1 MSKTRCGTKR
11 VCFHGQINAE
21 RITCFVFLL
30 NSLRS
35 NSKGCCTEG
44 AQSGG
49 LEPNGSEA
57 GELQGVLSEGASAGP
72 EEGKLDVV
80 EGKCSGT
87 PLQSPAIHF
96 CSGNSLKGKG
106 AVGGN
111 NPEPTKP
118 QTCFHGC

>member
-11 VCFHGQINAE
+11 VCFHGQIKAE
-21 RITCFVFLL
+21 CVTWGVVFLL

-87 PLQSPAIHF
+87 PLQSP
-96 CSGNSLKGKG
+96 GWE
-106 AVGGN
+106 GN

-118 QTCFHGC
+118 QTCFHGG